1 MTSNTLFV
9 ALLLA
14 VGTCSVNAAEPLVI
28 DLWPGE
34 IPGPAAKTDGPER
47 DFTKPDDNLIAGRR
61 IIKLGNVSK
70 PQAHVFQ
77 PEASKANGGAV
88 VICPG
93 GGFSILAWDLEG
105 TEVAEWF
112 NKLGFTAIV
121 LKYRVPTRH
130 HGEPGTWEGP
140 VMDTQRALSL
150 TRAHAAVWNLDPAR
164 VGVLG
169 FSAGGVAAAL
179 AAVKKGQRL
188 YEPLDQADEKSCA
201 ADFAMLIYP
210 GGTIEKDGSL
220 KAEYSVDQDT
230 PPMFFV
236 HAADDRVTCLSSV
249 ALFTALKKSG
259 VSAELHIYS
268 SGGHGY
274 GLRPTE
280 FPVTQW
286 PERAETWLSQMKLSS
301 AVER

>member
-1 MTSNTLFV
+1 MTSNTV
-9 ALLLA
+9 VAALLLA

-34 IPGPAAKTDGPER
+34 IPGPAAKTDGSER
-47 DFTKPDDNLIAGRR
+47 DFTKPEDNLIAGRR

-70 PQAHVFQ
+70 PQAHVFR
-77 PEASKANGGAV
+77 PEESKANGGAV

-112 NKLGFTAIV
+112 NKLGYTAVV
-121 LKYRVPTRH
+121 LKYRVPTRQ

-150 TRAHAAVWNLDPAR
+150 TRAHAAEWNLDPAR

-188 YEPLDQADEKSCA
+188 YEASDKTDETSCA
-201 ADFAMLIYP
+201 VDFAMLIYP

-220 KAEYSVDQDT
+220 KAEYSVDKNT

-301 AVER
+301 AGER